1 VPGMVC
7 GARTSVIHSTDF
19 FGILNMGHYHP
30 EIRTPSSLQ
39 VNDGVE
45 VRKNVTYTP
54 VTMKMLNMPGDMRGA
69 LGTMLFVALFPPK
82 VKNYNAMMRP
92 IVDMLIDLEPRGVG
106 ITVGQLVMHVALAWI
121 LNDTRGVPSCCCGK
135 QPPAFCGSCVRCV
148 VQGQK
153 HHTATILPG
162 AVRTLP
168 MGHPL
173 RAEYAEEFQEY
184 DPIAC
189 LASLPRCRKRTHAS
203 ILASGRR
210 ARDGADEKT
219 EAFKG
224 VPEFA
229 RLWYHDIAKHTIYD
243 LAHALANMVKDSIK
257 FMMVHA
263 QQRHPESRML

>member
-1 VPGMVC
+1 LY
-7 GARTSVIHSTDF
+7 RTC
-19 FGILNMGHYHP
+19 
-30 EIRTPSSLQ
+30 Q

-45 VRKNVTYTP
+45 VRKLVSYTP
-54 VTMKMLNMPGDMRGA
+54 VTLKLLNMPGDMRGA

-92 IVDMLIDLEPRGVG
+92 IVDMFIDLEPRGRGIAVG
-106 ITVGQLVMHVALAWI
+106 DKAIHVAVAWI
-121 LNDTRGVPSCCCGK
+121 LNDSRGVPTTCCGK
-135 QPPAFCGSCVRCV
+135 QPPAHCGACVRCV
-148 VQGQK
+148 VQGQT
-153 HHTATILPG
+153 HHTATTLPG

-173 RAEYAEEFQEY
+173 RAEYAEEFKEY
-184 DPIAC
+184 EPLAM

-210 ARDGADEKT
+210 VLNGAEEKN

-224 VPEFA
+224 VAEFS

-243 LAHALANMVKDSIK
+243 LAHALANMVKDSIRY
-257 FMMVHA
+257 MMVHA
-263 QQRHPESRML
+263 QQTVPLLGRLSVPDSGHIPS